1 MKKWGVL
8 ILAASTLLGGCNK
21 VDNRRI
27 PFASV
32 RIALDNDGLWSTYGV
47 SGFGDYRRF
56 IKSERV
62 PANFTYTALTYT
74 GYGGVLL
81 VSGKQATGDGY
92 GYPLAYDLAC
102 PVEARQNV
110 RLKVNAM
117 YEAECP
123 ECGSR
128 YNITEAMGA
137 PVAGKALD
145 YGYGLTRYNV
155 NKASSG
161 GYTIT
166 N

>member
-8 ILAASTLLGGCNK
+8 ILAAATLLGGCNK

-102 PVEARQNV
+102 PVEARQTV
-110 RLKVNAM
+110 RL
-117 YEAECP
+117 
-123 ECGSR
+123 
-128 YNITEAMGA
+128 
-137 PVAGKALD
+137 
-145 YGYGLTRYNV
+145 
-155 NKASSG
+155 
-161 GYTIT
+161 
-166 N
+166 